1 MNSNFTLNFASQEKK
16 ARKLLLEKHHFP
28 AEKLALMTTH
38 EIEKFLEDQYVV
50 YKHDYDWLLIHKDN
64 VQEFNS
70 IAIWL
75 DR

>member
-1 MNSNFTLNFASQEKK
+1 MDSNFMLNFASQEKK

-38 EIEKFLEDQYVV
+38 EIEKFIEDQYVA
-50 YKHDYDWLLIHKDN
+50 YKQGDDWLLIHKDN
-64 VQEFNS
+64 VQAFNN

>member
-1 MNSNFTLNFASQEKK
+1 MDSNFMLNFASQEKK

-28 AEKLALMTTH
+28 AETLALMTTH
-38 EIEKFLEDQYVV
+38 EIEKFIEDQYVA
-50 YKHDYDWLLIHKDN
+50 YKQDDDWLLIHKDN
-64 VQEFNS
+64 VKEFNS

>member
-1 MNSNFTLNFASQEKK
+1 MDSNFTLNFASQEKK

-28 AEKLALMTTH
+28 AEKLALMTTY
-38 EIEKFLEDQYVV
+38 EVEKFLEDQYVT
-50 YKHDYDWLLIHKDN
+50 YKLDDDWLLIHKDN
-64 VQEFNS
+64 VKEFNS